1 MALPWIAALKLVPWT
16 DVIEA
21 TPRLVQGARRLLGES
36 GSPSEPEPHA
46 AAKGEDALET
56 LQARVTLLEME
67 RRDAAVLLHSLTEQ
81 NLQVVQQVQRLLRRQ
96 RLLAWL
102 AAVLSVG
109 CVMLFFDTAG

>member
-36 GSPSEPEPHA
+36 GSPSDVAPHA
-46 AAKGEDALET
+46 ATKGDGALEA
-56 LQARVTLLEME
+56 LQARVSLLEVE

-102 AAVLSVG
+102 AAVLGVG
-109 CVMLFFDTAG
+109 CVTLFFYAAG